1 MRIYI
6 PAIMADLPSFVEKE
20 EVLVRGG
27 TAFALTP
34 ALREYY
40 IAGDEEELEHVAF
53 SDAARASLRILSGT
67 SGRKRVVISA
77 DVPDDDVTV
86 RPDLDKAVV
95 RLDREM
101 IPATTVAAIHI
112 DVEMAEDAVVEAA
125 AVIHAAELGDE
136 DAEITVGN
144 AEDFEL
150 AWYAPEEIG
159 FLLELSF

>member
-6 PAIMADLPSFVEKE
+6 PAIMADLAAFVEKE

-40 IAGDEEELEHVAF
+40 VAGDDEELEHIAF
-53 SDAARASLRILSGT
+53 SDAARASLRILYGT
-67 SGRKRVVISA
+67 PGRKRVVISA
-77 DVPDDDVTV
+77 DVPDKQVTL
-86 RPDLDKAVV
+86 RPDLDRAVV
-95 RLDREM
+95 RLDRET
-101 IPATTVAAIHI
+101 IPADSVAAIHV
-112 DVEMAEDAVVEAA
+112 DLEMAEEAVVA
-125 AVIHAAELGDE
+125 AAELIHVAEMGDE

-144 AEDFEL
+144 AEDYEL

-159 FLLELSF
+159 FLLELSQ